1 MYNSLNI
8 RNVLLVG
15 SKESGKSKLLENILE
30 KKINSFENQINIVHL
45 EVSNVKINFI
55 DTIGDIEL
63 MQEEICSTTVAK
75 GAVLVIDGSKKI
87 DDTTIRMYRLLL
99 HNHIPT
105 IIFINKMD
113 EEGINFDIF
122 LNDIR
127 MTLGKNAIPFCYP
140 IGHGDDFEG
149 FVNVVD
155 LKARRY
161 NGIECVDDEIWPEK
175 RLKVLELNNMII
187 ESVAQTNDELLERFF
202 NGEQFT
208 KEEVHQGLRKGV
220 LDGEL
225 LPVIVGSAKKKV
237 GLHTLVSMLIDY
249 LPRPSDLKSYVGV
262 NENNELT
269 ERKTTDEES
278 FSAFCFK
285 TYVDP
290 FLGVLNVIKINSG
303 VLNQGDEVYNSTTK
317 EKVKIDKIG
326 LLNGRDITYIDEAH
340 SGDIVVCSK
349 INISTS
355 DTLCSSKNIIT
366 YDKIKVLSPLSYV
379 AIKCV
384 KQKDEDKIGTALKKI
399 QLEDISLEFK
409 RHKETGQL
417 LLGVQGLTHLDV
429 ILKKLKDVYKI
440 EVETQDQEIVY
451 RETIRKEAVA
461 EGRYIKQSGGSGF
474 YGVVKMRFEPTTEN
488 SSFHEE
494 VFGGAVP
501 KNYFPAVEKGFEE
514 ALEEGLLAHYPV
526 TNIKATLLDGKYHPV
541 DSNEQAFKMAA
552 ILAFK
557 EAYLKAS
564 PTILEPI
571 MKLFITIKQN
581 DIGDVL
587 GDLNRRRA
595 RILGMNVVDEEYQE
609 IEVLVPEAEIIS
621 YNFDL
626 KQLTQ
631 GTATFTREFY
641 KYEILPDYL
650 VEKIV
655 SKRNNLK

>member
-30 KKINSFENQINIVHL
+30 KKINSFENQINIAHL

-161 NGIECVDDEIWPEK
+161 NGIECVYDEIWPEK

-474 YGVVKMRFEPTTEN
+474 YGVVKMSFEPTTEN

>member
-30 KKINSFENQINIVHL
+30 KKINSFENQINIAHL

-303 VLNQGDEVYNSTTK
+303 VLSQGDEVYNSTTK

>member
-30 KKINSFENQINIVHL
+30 KKINSFENQINIAHL

-355 DTLCSSKNIIT
+355 NTLCSSKNIIT

>member
-30 KKINSFENQINIVHL
+30 KKINSFENQINIAHL

-249 LPRPSDLKSYVGV
+249 LPRPSDLKSYV
-262 NENNELT
+262 
-269 ERKTTDEES
+269 
-278 FSAFCFK
+278 
-285 TYVDP
+285 
-290 FLGVLNVIKINSG
+290 
-303 VLNQGDEVYNSTTK
+303 
-317 EKVKIDKIG
+317 
-326 LLNGRDITYIDEAH
+326 LLIHY
-340 SGDIVVCSK
+340 
-349 INISTS
+349 
-355 DTLCSSKNIIT
+355 
-366 YDKIKVLSPLSYV
+366 
-379 AIKCV
+379 
-384 KQKDEDKIGTALKKI
+384 
-399 QLEDISLEFK
+399 
-409 RHKETGQL
+409 
-417 LLGVQGLTHLDV
+417 
-429 ILKKLKDVYKI
+429 
-440 EVETQDQEIVY
+440 
-451 RETIRKEAVA
+451 
-461 EGRYIKQSGGSGF
+461 
-474 YGVVKMRFEPTTEN
+474 
-488 SSFHEE
+488 FH
-494 VFGGAVP
+494 
-501 KNYFPAVEKGFEE
+501 
-514 ALEEGLLAHYPV
+514 
-526 TNIKATLLDGKYHPV
+526 
-541 DSNEQAFKMAA
+541 
-552 ILAFK
+552 
-557 EAYLKAS
+557 
-564 PTILEPI
+564 
-571 MKLFITIKQN
+571 
-581 DIGDVL
+581 
-587 GDLNRRRA
+587 
-595 RILGMNVVDEEYQE
+595 
-609 IEVLVPEAEIIS
+609 
-621 YNFDL
+621 
-626 KQLTQ
+626 
-631 GTATFTREFY
+631 
-641 KYEILPDYL
+641 
-650 VEKIV
+650 
-655 SKRNNLK
+655 

>member
-30 KKINSFENQINIVHL
+30 KKINSFENQINIAHL

>member
-30 KKINSFENQINIVHL
+30 KKINSFENKINIAHL

-278 FSAFCFK
+278 FSAFSFK

>member
-30 KKINSFENQINIVHL
+30 KKINSFENQINIAHL

-303 VLNQGDEVYNSTTK
+303 VLSQGDEVYNSTTK

-355 DTLCSSKNIIT
+355 NTLCSSKNIIT